1 MLNPLTRNQGIQN
14 TSLIK
19 SQEKVNTLQDKLVR
33 DFFKKKQ
40 TNRSLIDVKP
50 KIKSNT
56 SLSSKD
62 FFYPVINNDIKDVHS
77 YSLNNKDILLYY
89 KDNIETIY
97 MNMKKIIDSINLISD
112 NLNKNSSILI
122 EENSKIDIN
131 KLFEDY
137 NCQEKDELISNMNK
151 EINLYKNYANE
162 LSQLFFILNLKY
174 NNTNGKFT
182 KQYLESNSLF
192 SNIKFFLDEFTNN
205 NKDSIIKNTLT
216 NSLIINE
223 SISSSF
229 INGDNSIN
237 RIKEMN
243 TFDEFLEEK
252 FDKDEKFFV
261 CIEKIKELYYKSNE
275 EFFICFID
283 LLKNKMNDNS
293 FRLKNIE
300 TSVVNKTEHSQENGF
315 LIRQIVEE
323 HFNQLKEENENLNQ
337 KIIDLNKLLEKQKN
351 ENQKL
356 KEQLGKIKDSTNN
369 KKEGKEGFKTISDKN
384 EQHLNFIDEDLSELR
399 NDLKNEMENN
409 YLLKEQLNLIKK
421 EVKEYQNQNNEL
433 QNKVNLLSKKA
444 SLVDDNIL
452 DKVEVLQI
460 LKQTFEKLIES
471 IQFVGQVKELIIMIL
486 KLLNYS
492 ENDIQK
498 IIDKKEK
505 RNLFGIF
512 K

>member
-131 KLFEDY
+131 KLFEEY
-137 NCQEKDELISNMNK
+137 NCQEKDELICNMNK

-174 NNTNGKFT
+174 NNSNGKFS

-216 NSLIINE
+216 NSLILNE

-356 KEQLGKIKDSTNN
+356 KEQLDVINNTDLKEYISQLKEENITFIKKIKIVEKKTIELINN
-369 KKEGKEGFKTISDKN
+369 QLLKKQEELDELNTVNLGLKEEITLLKKELEFKTYNKSEDD
-384 EQHLNFIDEDLSELR
+384 FI
-399 NDLKNEMENN
+399 K
-409 YLLKEQLNLIKK
+409 
-421 EVKEYQNQNNEL
+421 
-433 QNKVNLLSKKA
+433 
-444 SLVDDNIL
+444 
-452 DKVEVLQI
+452 
-460 LKQTFEKLIES
+460 
-471 IQFVGQVKELIIMIL
+471 IL
-486 KLLNYS
+486 KLQRDKMKEELLNQIKN
-492 ENDIQK
+492 ENRKYNQNLREYKQK
-498 IIDKKEK
+498 IMNLQEETKKSKELEQLFISRLNQLNK
-505 RNLFGIF
+505 IFPRNI
-512 K
+512 

>member
-1 MLNPLTRNQGIQN
+1 MKN
-14 TSLIK
+14 
-19 SQEKVNTLQDKLVR
+19 
-33 DFFKKKQ
+33 F
-40 TNRSLIDVKP
+40 
-50 KIKSNT
+50 
-56 SLSSKD
+56 
-62 FFYPVINNDIKDVHS
+62 NNI
-77 YSLNNKDILLYY
+77 
-89 KDNIETIY
+89 
-97 MNMKKIIDSINLISD
+97 
-112 NLNKNSSILI
+112 I
-122 EENSKIDIN
+122 EESTKVDIN
-131 KLFEDY
+131 KLYQEY
-137 NCQEKDELISNMNK
+137 NCQQKDDLISNMNK

-182 KQYLESNSLF
+182 KHYIESNSLF

-229 INGDNSIN
+229 INSDNSIN

-356 KEQLGKIKDSTNN
+356 KEQLDVINNTDLKEYISQLKEENITFIKKIKIVEKKTIELINN
-369 KKEGKEGFKTISDKN
+369 QLLKKQEELDELNTVNLGLKEEITLLKKELEFKTYNKSEDD
-384 EQHLNFIDEDLSELR
+384 FI
-399 NDLKNEMENN
+399 K
-409 YLLKEQLNLIKK
+409 
-421 EVKEYQNQNNEL
+421 
-433 QNKVNLLSKKA
+433 
-444 SLVDDNIL
+444 
-452 DKVEVLQI
+452 
-460 LKQTFEKLIES
+460 
-471 IQFVGQVKELIIMIL
+471 IL
-486 KLLNYS
+486 KLQRDKMKEELLNQIKN
-492 ENDIQK
+492 ENRKYNQNLREYKQK
-498 IIDKKEK
+498 ILNLQEETKKSKELEQLFISRLNQLNK
-505 RNLFGIF
+505 IFPRNI
-512 K
+512 

>member
-1 MLNPLTRNQGIQN
+1 MLNPLTRSQGNQN
-14 TSLIK
+14 TSLIN

-33 DFFKKKQ
+33 DFFKRKQ

-50 KIKSNT
+50 KLNSN
-56 SLSSKD
+56 SSSSISSKE
-62 FFYPVINNDIKDVHS
+62 FFFPVINNDIKDVHS
-77 YSLNNKDILLYY
+77 YSQNNKDTLLYY
-89 KDNIETIY
+89 KDNTETIY

-112 NLNKNSSILI
+112 NLNKNDSILI
-122 EENSKIDIN
+122 EESPKIDIN

-137 NCQEKDELISNMNK
+137 NCQEKDELICNMNK
-151 EINLYKNYANE
+151 EINLYKNYTNE

-182 KQYLESNSLF
+182 KQYIESNSLF
-192 SNIKFFLDEFTNN
+192 SNIKFFLDEFTNK
-205 NKDSIIKNTLT
+205 NKDSIIKNSFT
-216 NSLIINE
+216 NSLILNE

-275 EFFICFID
+275 EFFTCFID

-300 TSVVNKTEHSQENGF
+300 TSVINNTEHSQENGF
-315 LIRQIVEE
+315 LITQIIEE

-351 ENQKL
+351 ENLKL
-356 KEQLGKIKDSTNN
+356 KEQLDIINNTDLKEYISQLKEENITFIKKIKIVEQKKIDLINN
-369 KKEGKEGFKTISDKN
+369 QLLKKQEEFDELNTINLGLKEEITLLKKELEFKTYNKSEDD
-384 EQHLNFIDEDLSELR
+384 FI
-399 NDLKNEMENN
+399 K
-409 YLLKEQLNLIKK
+409 
-421 EVKEYQNQNNEL
+421 
-433 QNKVNLLSKKA
+433 
-444 SLVDDNIL
+444 
-452 DKVEVLQI
+452 
-460 LKQTFEKLIES
+460 
-471 IQFVGQVKELIIMIL
+471 IL
-486 KLLNYS
+486 KLQRDKMKEELLNQIKN
-492 ENDIQK
+492 ENRKYNQNLREFKQK
-498 IIDKKEK
+498 ILNLQEETKKSKELEQLFISRFNQLNK
-505 RNLFGIF
+505 IFPRNI
-512 K
+512 

>member
-1 MLNPLTRNQGIQN
+1 MLNPLTRSQGKQN
-14 TSLIK
+14 ISLINSK
-19 SQEKVNTLQDKLVR
+19 EKVNTLQDKLVR

-50 KIKSNT
+50 KIKSN
-56 SLSSKD
+56 SSSSISSKE
-62 FFYPVINNDIKDVHS
+62 FFFPVINNDIKDVHS
-77 YSLNNKDILLYY
+77 YSQNNKDILFYY

-97 MNMKKIIDSINLISD
+97 MNMKKIIDSINLIND
-112 NLNKNSSILI
+112 NLNKNDSILI
-122 EENSKIDIN
+122 EESQKIDIN

-137 NCQEKDELISNMNK
+137 NCQEKDKLICNMNK
-151 EINLYKNYANE
+151 EINLYKNYTNE

-182 KQYLESNSLF
+182 KQYIENNSLF

-205 NKDSIIKNTLT
+205 NKDSIIKNTFT
-216 NSLIINE
+216 NSLILNE

-275 EFFICFID
+275 EFFTCFID

-300 TSVVNKTEHSQENGF
+300 TSVINNTEHSQENGF
-315 LIRQIVEE
+315 LITQIVEE

-351 ENQKL
+351 ENLKL
-356 KEQLGKIKDSTNN
+356 KEQLDVINNTDLKEYISQLKEENITFIKKIKIVEQKNIELISNQLLKKQEEFDELNTINLGLKEEIN
-369 KKEGKEGFKTISDKN
+369 LLKKELEFKTYNKSEDD
-384 EQHLNFIDEDLSELR
+384 FI
-399 NDLKNEMENN
+399 K
-409 YLLKEQLNLIKK
+409 
-421 EVKEYQNQNNEL
+421 
-433 QNKVNLLSKKA
+433 
-444 SLVDDNIL
+444 
-452 DKVEVLQI
+452 
-460 LKQTFEKLIES
+460 
-471 IQFVGQVKELIIMIL
+471 IL
-486 KLLNYS
+486 KLQRDKMKEELLNQIKN
-492 ENDIQK
+492 ENRKYNQNLREYKQK
-498 IIDKKEK
+498 IMNLQEETKKSKELEQLFISRLNQLNK
-505 RNLFGIF
+505 IFPRNI
-512 K
+512 